1 MTSVIQDDED
11 SPATRSGLRSLYIE
25 AKKARKLLIISRISN
40 QKVLPWM
47 VSPEGAIRCYDTVSL
62 SQKLSLHRHAKVPIS
77 LHIFAWDQEVA
88 MLGNANLRT
97 QMSQPVA
104 FPLPP
109 ETQTAQI
116 ATASQVMPLDSEI
129 SHRDTAGEDSF
140 RFHNFSLP
148 NNWV

>member
-1 MTSVIQDDED
+1 
-11 SPATRSGLRSLYIE
+11 
-25 AKKARKLLIISRISN
+25 
-40 QKVLPWM
+40 M

-77 LHIFAWDQEVA
+77 LHVFVWDQEVA

-97 QMSQPVA
+97 QTTARVA
-104 FPLPP
+104 LPSPLPQG
-109 ETQTAQI
+109 TQIADI
-116 ATASQVMPLDSEI
+116 ATANQVVSVGSDLPNAGSEFRLD
-129 SHRDTAGEDSF
+129 RDTAGEDSF